1 MFSSHRDPFIYDF
14 AAASRAV
21 GTALARWQGWVVDV
35 NIYIPSFVIRQ
46 HPSLFFMFKT
56 SPFPYAWLI
65 FLGTIR

>member
-1 MFSSHRDPFIYDF
+1 MFSSHRDPFIYDL

-35 NIYIPSFVIRQ
+35 NIYIRLLSFVN
-46 HPSLFFMFKT
+46 HPSLFFLFKT